1 MKMFIQIEDARM
13 KKYSRLGFFVLFCL
27 LSTIFIGYLA
37 LPLYADDGLEM
48 KVKAGFTGYARSGK
62 FTPVQVIVENNG
74 PGVTACLE
82 ISTLS
87 GEKQVL
93 YRKAAVLPSGSKK
106 AIDMYI
112 PVNAEQDYTVKLVSE
127 PEKKLLAESRLRMF
141 YIEDNLL
148 VGVLGQGVADLDYLE
163 EIRLPGSGR
172 KTNVAYLQEDNL
184 PVNELLLDNISVLV
198 FYDYPL
204 NRLPEQ
210 KSSAI
215 REWLKRGGILVQG
228 GDGFDSSVLAAVGS
242 NNELT
247 GEKAE
252 ELAIEG
258 NSIYRW
264 QLGRGKIYY
273 LANGGAMG
281 IEGMKLWQ
289 YLLNEADS
297 SPLAWTRNIN
307 ETGNT
312 LGTALS
318 TMPAS
323 DLPAFGWLAAIFLI
337 YILILGPGAYLILK
351 RFDRREW
358 GWVVIPLLA
367 VLLFS
372 FTYLFGFKGKGWNA
386 YTSIISL
393 VKLETNSDY
402 ARVNSIMGT
411 FAPTQSAFSIDL
423 PGNSLVSLLPVDIG
437 GQGSA
442 MTNSTVQ
449 EPPLAA
455 VVEQGKDTRV
465 KFDDTTRWSMRCIR
479 SEAFLNQP
487 GAIAGN
493 LQLANGKVSG
503 TIKNLTGYRLNDC
516 AVISRYNYQYIGK
529 LEAGES
535 VPIDFQPYIYGQKG
549 TALQTFKRLQENYP
563 VNWPQQDRNIGLRDK
578 EIKKQLTAMVAQS
591 YDFLDNSLL
600 LVGYSQEVI
609 KGTFY
614 ESKTENRYAFTAFTA
629 PLLLNNISDAGKIS
643 VPPGIV
649 NARLVKV
656 LGPDCLP
663 DEWGYNLEQS
673 QLIFQMDMPCSL
685 YDCSFDEIRIFVPG
699 VDYRMQEAL
708 SIKVY
713 NLESGDWDEVGCKP
727 AGSLLD
733 NARQYVNEN
742 GSLRIKVAK
751 VANQP
756 SDYVFYFPGLTV
768 SMEGSRMNVKSGSD

>member
-1 MKMFIQIEDARM
+1 MKMFIQREDARI
-13 KKYSRLGFFVLFCL
+13 VALFCF
-27 LSTIFIGYLA
+27 LSTVLLGYLA
-37 LPLYADDGLEM
+37 LPLYADDGLQM
-48 KVKAGFTGYARSGK
+48 KVKAGFGGYARSGK

-74 PGVTACLE
+74 PGITAYLE
-82 ISTLS
+82 ISTLI

-93 YRKAAVLPSGSKK
+93 YRKAAVLASGSKK

-141 YIEDNLL
+141 YIDDNLL
-148 VGVLGQGVADLDYLE
+148 VGVLGRSVIDLDYLE
-163 EIRLPGSGR
+163 EIRLPGSSR
-172 KTNVAYLQEDNL
+172 RTSVAYLQEDGL
-184 PVNELLLDNISVLV
+184 PVNELLLDNINILV
-198 FYDYPL
+198 FYDYPM
-204 NRLPEQ
+204 NRLSEQ
-210 KSSAI
+210 KSGAV
-215 REWLKRGGILVQG
+215 REWVKRGGILVQG
-228 GDGFDSSVLAAVGS
+228 GDRFDSSVIAATGR

-252 ELAIEG
+252 ELVIEG
-258 NSIYRW
+258 NILYHQQLGKGSIYH
-264 QLGRGKIYY
+264 LSHD
-273 LANGGAMG
+273 AATG
-281 IEGMKLWQ
+281 IDGMNLWR
-289 YLLNEADS
+289 YLLNEAES
-297 SPLAWTRNIN
+297 SSLVLVRNIN

-358 GWVVIPLLA
+358 GWAVIPLLA

-372 FTYLFGFKGKGWNA
+372 FTYLYGFKGKGWNA
-386 YTSIISL
+386 YTSIIS
-393 VKLETNSDY
+393 VVRLEANNDY
-402 ARVNSIMGT
+402 ARVNSIMGA
-411 FAPTQSAFSIDL
+411 FAPTQSTFSIDL

-442 MTNSTVQ
+442 VTNSTAQ

-479 SEAFLNQP
+479 SEAFLDQP

-516 AVISRYNYQYIGK
+516 ALISRYNYQYIGK
-529 LEAGES
+529 LETGES
-535 VPIDFQPYIYGQKG
+535 VPINFQPYIHGQKG

-563 VNWPQQDRNIGLRDK
+563 VSWPQQDRSIGLRDK

-591 YDFLDNSLL
+591 YDFIDNSLL
-600 LVGYSQEVI
+600 LVGYSQEAV

-614 ESKTENRYAFTAFTA
+614 ENKTENRYAFTAFAA
-629 PLLLNNISDAGKIS
+629 PLLLNNINDAGKIS
-643 VPPGIV
+643 MPPGIV
-649 NARLVKV
+649 NARLVGIE
-656 LGPDCLP
+656 GPDCLP

-673 QLIFQMDMPCSL
+673 HMIFQADLPCSPHNCNL
-685 YDCSFDEIRIFVPG
+685 DEVRIFVPG
-699 VDYRMQEAL
+699 VDYQMQEAL

-713 NLESGDWDEVGCKP
+713 NLVSGDWDEVGCKP

-742 GSLRIKVAK
+742 GSLRIKVAN
-751 VANQP
+751 VTNQP
-756 SDYVFYFPGLTV
+756 SDNVLYFPGLTV
-768 SMEGSRMNVKSGSD
+768 SLEGNHMNPKLGAD